1 MNFYVDYTWLFSAQ
15 SYLIK
20 HKKKWQ
26 SNKCGSQECTIIRLL
41 LRTRVHNRRP
51 QGKLGRILRKT
62 DSPWVVISYSVGL
75 VFSCLL
81 LPHLA
86 PLNIQYYFYRT
97 IYKPRFLINFL
108 FRLKIPLL
116 IANRTYKFSRQYNR
130 FPYFILLSLNH
141 L

>member
-1 MNFYVDYTWLFSAQ
+1 MLIIRDYFSRNRI
-15 SYLIK
+15 LLNI
-20 HKKKWQ
+20 KKWQ
-26 SNKCGSQECTIIRLL
+26 SNKYGSQECTIIWLL

-75 VFSCLL
+75 VFSCSTT
-81 LPHLA
+81 PV
-86 PLNIQYYFYRT
+86 PRLNIQYYFYRT